1 MKTNQTWKVML
12 IAAGPAALVC
22 AGLGVVEFSDS
33 RSLLIDMVGAYPVVL
48 LAFLPGIPVLA
59 FTLMR
64 AFPCASRQPTG
75 ARVRAGW
82 LAASWVAPWWH
93 AGAVHLF
100 LGKPLFDWQLVA
112 EHSAILW
119 FVTAC
124 GWLCVSSRPVAI
136 KRQPGLEKSQPRHP
150 LTAGPKPARDAMNEP
165 GDTWLQPAGVP
176 RLAALRRDFAASEAN
191 CEDWEWNTSMNDPN
205 RRQPVAALAMKSAG

>member
-1 MKTNQTWKVML
+1 MRTNQTWKVML
-12 IAAGPAALVC
+12 IAAGPAALAC

-33 RSLLIDMVGAYPVVL
+33 RSLLIDMIGAYPVVL

-59 FTLMR
+59 FTLIR
-64 AFPCASRQPTG
+64 AFPCASHKSSE
-75 ARVRAGW
+75 ARVRMGW

-124 GWLCVSSRPVAI
+124 GWLCVSRRPLAS
-136 KRQPGLEKSQPRHP
+136 KREAGLEKSEPRRP
-150 LTAGPKPARDAMNEP
+150 LSAGPKPARESMNEP
-165 GDTWLQPAGVP
+165 GDAWLQPAGV
-176 RLAALRRDFAASEAN
+176 RLAALRQDFAAAEAN
-191 CEDWEWNTSMNDPN
+191 CEDWEWNTNMTDPN
-205 RRQPVAALAMKSAG
+205 RRQRRSGIVMKSAG